1 MSIQMNA
8 ETVEFCKKEIHD
20 LPVKKLIRNSK
31 SPLIL
36 CCFIYI
42 SALCNPLDYLA
53 TVFTEAITVN
63 GPEWLGNIQVPKR
76 PSYIRVIMLELSHT
90 ASHLLWLGPFMADIG
105 AQTPFFYIFKERELL
120 YDLFE
125 YVYIY
130 IYISDWFCILKKISA
145 HGLFKK
151 NCLI

>member
-1 MSIQMNA
+1 MNEIQNS
-8 ETVEFCKKEIHD
+8 FGRKIKRFRSDKEKG
-20 LPVKKLIRNSK
+20 VRY
-31 SPLIL
+31 
-36 CCFIYI
+36 F
-42 SALCNPLDYLA
+42 
-53 TVFTEAITVN
+53 
-63 GPEWLGNIQVPKR
+63 W
-76 PSYIRVIMLELSHT
+76 
-90 ASHLLWLGPFMADIG
+90 GPFMVDIG

-130 IYISDWFCILKKISA
+130 IYIYISDWFCILKKISA